1 MADTKNGKLD
11 KAKNETVKRESATLL
26 PTLMRE
32 VEDKLVVVYGQK
44 TLLDRDVA
52 ALYGVETKRVNE
64 AVKNNPRKFREGYVI
79 ELTKDESAALRSKL
93 SNIENGLRSNNSALE
108 SVGGKGQ
115 HSKYNFKAFTSKGL
129 YMLATCLKSDR
140 AADATVAIVETFDK
154 VQTLK
159 HELLELHAETDKSKQ
174 ASKMQ
179 HFGEVLTD
187 IVMPDLQTSETES
200 TLEINFFIG
209 KLKHTVKRV
218 RKENGAKEK

>member
-1 MADTKNGKLD
+1 MSFDSLITSII
-11 KAKNETVKRESATLL
+11 VKKDDVDFL
-26 PTLMRE
+26 PILMEE
-32 VEDKLVVVYGQK
+32 VEGRIVVVRGQR

-52 ALYGVETKRVNE
+52 LLYGAETKRVNE

-79 ELTKDESAALRSKL
+79 ELTKEESDAIRSKI
-93 SNIENGLRSNNSALE
+93 STIENSDATLDALKSNNSTLE
-108 SVGGKGQ
+108 STSGKGR

-159 HELLELHAETDKSKQ
+159 RELLELHKDTDKEVQ
-174 ASKMQ
+174 AKKMR

-187 IVMPDLQTSETES
+187 IVMPDLQTQETES

-218 RKENGAKEK
+218 RKDKSKK

>member
-93 SNIENGLRSNNSALE
+93 STIENGLRSNNSALE

-218 RKENGAKEK
+218 RKENGDKK

>member
-1 MADTKNGKLD
+1 MAT
-11 KAKNETVKRESATLL
+11 EIVKRENADLL
-26 PTLMRE
+26 PTLMKE
-32 VEDKLVVVYGQK
+32 VEDKIVEVRGLK
-44 TLLDRDVA
+44 TLLDFHVA

-64 AVKNNPRKFREGYVI
+64 AVRNNPRKFPDGYVF
-79 ELTKDESAALRSKL
+79 ELTKEESAVLRSKI
-93 SNIENGLRSNNSALE
+93 STIEQSAATLE
-108 SVGGKGQ
+108 SVTGKGRY
-115 HSKYNFKAFTSKGL
+115 SKYNFKAFTRKGL

-159 HELLELHAETDKSKQ
+159 QELLELHKETDKAKQ
-174 ASKMQ
+174 TSKMQ

-187 IVMPDLQTSETES
+187 IVMPDLQTQETES

-218 RKENGAKEK
+218 RKEDTNK